1 MAITKIWNIAKSKD
15 GNLSN
20 SLHRSLLYIV
30 NPVKT
35 DGGVLVGGVN
45 VMPDAEL
52 AYEQMC
58 ETKQIFGKEL
68 GRQGYHVVLSC
79 PVGEGD
85 PQTMYQLT
93 QEFIEEYLGDRYEAL
108 FAVHVDKGHLH
119 SHIVFNS
126 VSMIDGY
133 KYQYTKGDWKN
144 IIQPITNSLCEKYG
158 WSVVLPEYV
167 KDSERMSRGEYEYQ
181 KSLKEVILADV
192 EYCMSNAENMD
203 EFIWNLKELGYEVKQ
218 GKHIAIKAGGMKKFR
233 RLDTLNESF
242 SVEKIEETLAAIQ
255 GKDTTVKLI
264 TNDDYKTFKHWTSEY
279 QRSFY
284 VKIVHLRQMEV
295 YRFKSK
301 AARSYHDLKRMNELQ
316 EQYLYLVNHKIES
329 ADEML
334 DNHALIK
341 EKIAD
346 ISDEQKMIYAEN
358 RKIGRLSEDEAE
370 SIKKESKERLEALKN
385 RKKELNHE
393 LKLADSIITESL
405 YQSYLRLEFEPETNK
420 DKETDPLH
428 PAIPESP
435 WEKKRKDA
443 EYKKKLDELFAKLH
457 ADEEVRREKERK
469 EFEAQQ
475 ERKRRQEADRKR
487 KEREQE
493 EQRTRKSLAYS
504 RWHLDAINKFYEAVD
519 LPSSEEYAGEYL
531 TWMSE
536 QMKIKQEQKPLDYFE
551 RMLPSYDEY
560 VREKYPESIELEY
573 GLSKQES
580 KTTTLQQND
589 GMYNIA
595 NDEVNKVQNLAS
607 DNLTEVPAELQ
618 ADSHEEP
625 QMQLQTEPQ
634 PVPQIESQQEPQ
646 ATPQLPDSFSA
657 FKSLPVS
664 TQSQLLCTELCDTMQ
679 VFEQLQQYAKD
690 TGYQGSFDEIYEM
703 ASDISKENSRSY
715 EDRKAQMI
723 VDELIRAG
731 ATAQNFYQIKTV
743 SLAKVFVSDGDK
755 DSSLVPLII
764 KVEQKLGVEPNYEK
778 NLVLINAIRTDE
790 GKYEEMQ
797 INKIR

>member
-30 NPVKT
+30 KPVKT

-58 ETKQIFGKEL
+58 ETKQTFGKEL

-93 QEFIEEYLGDRYEAL
+93 QEFIEEYLGNRYEAL

-133 KYQYTKGDWKN
+133 KYQYTKGDWKK
-144 IIQPITNSLCEKYG
+144 IIQPITNHLCEKYG
-158 WSVVLPEYV
+158 WSVIPPEYV
-167 KDSERMSRGEYEYQ
+167 EDSERMSRGEYEYQ
-181 KSLKEVILADV
+181 KSLKEVMLADV

-203 EFIWNLKELGYEVKQ
+203 EFIWNLKELGYEVKK
-218 GKHIAIKAGGMKKFR
+218 GKHLAIKAGGMKKFR
-233 RLDTLNESF
+233 RLDTLDERF
-242 SVEKIEETLAAIQ
+242 SVGQIEETLAAIQ

-264 TNDDYKTFKHWTSEY
+264 TNYDYKSFKHWTSEY

-284 VKIVHLRQMEV
+284 VKIVRLRQMEV
-295 YRFKSK
+295 YRFQSK
-301 AARSYHDLKRMNELQ
+301 AARRYHDLKRMNELQ

-334 DNHALIK
+334 EHHAQIE

-346 ISDEQKMIYAEN
+346 ISAEQKMIYAEN
-358 RKIGRLSEDEAE
+358 RKLGRYSEDEAE
-370 SIKKESKERLEALKN
+370 TMRQDNKERLEALKN

-393 LKLADSIITESL
+393 LKLAYSIITESL

-420 DKETDPLH
+420 DKVTDPLH

-435 WEKKRKDA
+435 WEKERKDA
-443 EYKKKLDELFAKLH
+443 EYKKRLDELLAKLH
-457 ADEEVRREKERK
+457 ADEEARKEKERK
-469 EFEAQQ
+469 ELVAEQ
-475 ERKRRQEADRKR
+475 ERKRKLEADKR
-487 KEREQE
+487 RMEAEKEQK
-493 EQRTRKSLAYS
+493 TRKLIAYS
-504 RWHLDAINKFYEAVD
+504 RWQLDANDKFYEAVGF
-519 LPSSEEYAGEYL
+519 PSSDEYAGEYL

-536 QMKIKQEQKPLDYFE
+536 QMNIKQEQKPLEYFE

-560 VREKYPESIELEY
+560 VREKYPESIELGYE
-573 GLSKQES
+573 LSKQES
-580 KTTTLQQND
+580 KPITLQQND
-589 GMYNIA
+589 GMDNIA
-595 NDEVNKVQNLAS
+595 NDEVNKVQNPAS
-607 DNLTEVPAELQ
+607 DNLTEVSAELQ
-618 ADSHEEP
+618 A
-625 QMQLQTEPQ
+625 
-634 PVPQIESQQEPQ
+634 EPQ

-679 VFEQLQQYAKD
+679 VFEQLQQYVKD
-690 TGYQGSFDEIYEM
+690 TGYYGSFDEIYEM
-703 ASDISKENSRSY
+703 ASAISEENSRSY

-723 VDELIRAG
+723 ADELIRAG
-731 ATAQNFYQIKTV
+731 TTAQNFYQIKTE
-743 SLAKVFVSDGDK
+743 SLAEAFLDVGDIGL
-755 DSSLVPLII
+755 SLIPLII
-764 KVEQKLGVEPNYEK
+764 NVEQKIGVTPDYEK
-778 NLVLINAIRTDE
+778 NLALVNAMQTDVKNYGE
-790 GKYEEMQ
+790 RNHHGKGHHNRQ
-797 INKIR
+797 ICDWGA

>member
-35 DGGVLVGGVN
+35 DGSVLVGGVN

-58 ETKQIFGKEL
+58 ETKQTFGKEL

-79 PVGEGD
+79 PIGEGD

-93 QEFIEEYLGDRYEAL
+93 KEFIEGYLGDRYEVL

-144 IIQPITNSLCEKYG
+144 ILQPITNRLCEKYG
-158 WSVVLPEYV
+158 WSVIPAEYT
-167 KDSERMSRGEYEYQ
+167 KNSERMSRGEYEYQ
-181 KSLKEVILADV
+181 KSLKEVMLSDV
-192 EYCMSNAENMD
+192 EYCMSNAENRD

-218 GKHIAIKAGGMKKFR
+218 GKHLAIKAGGMKKFR
-233 RLDTLNESF
+233 RLDTLDESL
-242 SVEKIEETLAAIQ
+242 SVEQIEETLAAIQ

-264 TNDDYKTFKHWTSEY
+264 TNDDYKSFKHWTSEY

-284 VKIVHLRQMEV
+284 VKIVSLRQMEV
-295 YRFKSK
+295 YRFQSK
-301 AARSYHDLKRMNELQ
+301 AARRYHDLKRMNELQ

-334 DNHALIK
+334 DRHAQIK

-346 ISDEQKMIYAEN
+346 ISVEQKMIYAEN
-358 RKIGRLSEDEAE
+358 RKLGKITEDEAE
-370 SIKKESKERLEALKN
+370 IIRQDNTERLEALKN
-385 RKKELNHE
+385 MKKELNHE
-393 LKLADSIITESL
+393 LKLAGSIITESL

-428 PAIPESP
+428 PDIPESP

-443 EYKKKLDELFAKLH
+443 EYKKRLDELLAKIH
-457 ADEEVRREKERK
+457 ADEEARREKERK
-469 EFEAQQ
+469 ELEAQQ
-475 ERKRRQEADRKR
+475 ERKRRKEADTKR

-504 RWHLDAINKFYEAVD
+504 RWHLDASNKFYEAVG
-519 LPSSEEYAGEYL
+519 LPASEEYAGEYL

-536 QMKIKQEQKPLDYFE
+536 QMSIKQEQKPLEYFK
-551 RMLPSYDEY
+551 RILPSYDEY
-560 VREKYPESIELEY
+560 VREKYPESIELGYE
-573 GLSKQES
+573 LSKQES
-580 KTTTLQQND
+580 EPTTLQQND

-595 NDEVNKVQNLAS
+595 NDEVNKVQNPAS
-607 DNLTEVPAELQ
+607 DNLTEEPAELQ

-634 PVPQIESQQEPQ
+634 IESQQELQ
-646 ATPQLPDSFSA
+646 VTPQLPDSFSA

-690 TGYQGSFDEIYEM
+690 TGYHGSFDELYEM
-703 ASDISKENSRSY
+703 ASAISEENSRSY

-723 VDELIRAG
+723 ADELKRAG
-731 ATAQNFYQIKTV
+731 ATAQI
-743 SLAKVFVSDGDK
+743 S
-755 DSSLVPLII
+755 
-764 KVEQKLGVEPNYEK
+764 
-778 NLVLINAIRTDE
+778 IR
-790 GKYEEMQ
+790 
-797 INKIR
+797 

>member
-93 QEFIEEYLGDRYEAL
+93 QEFIEEYLKDRYEAL
-108 FAVHVDKGHLH
+108 FAAHMDKGHLH

-133 KYQYTKGDWKN
+133 KYQYTKGDWKK
-144 IIQPITNSLCEKYG
+144 IIQPITNRLCEKYG
-158 WSVVLPEYV
+158 WSVIPAEYV

-181 KSLKEVILADV
+181 KSLKEVMLADA

-233 RLDTLNESF
+233 RVDTLDESF

-264 TNDDYKTFKHWTSEY
+264 TNDDYKSFKHWTSEY

-295 YRFKSK
+295 YRFQSK
-301 AARSYHDLKRMNELQ
+301 AARRYHDLKRMNELQ
-316 EQYLYLVNHKIES
+316 EQYLYLVNYKIES

-334 DNHALIK
+334 DRHAQIK

-346 ISDEQKMIYAEN
+346 ISVEQKMIYAEN
-358 RKIGRLSEDEAE
+358 RKLGKITEDEAE
-370 SIKKESKERLEALKN
+370 IIRQDNTERLEALKN
-385 RKKELNHE
+385 MKKELNHE
-393 LKLADSIITESL
+393 LKLAGSIITESL

-428 PAIPESP
+428 LAIPEFP
-435 WEKKRKDA
+435 WEKSERTQNTRKGWMNYLLRSMLTRKPAGKKNAKRWKHSRSGSA
-443 EYKKKLDELFAKLH
+443 GRKRIQS
-457 ADEEVRREKERK
+457 VRK
-469 EFEAQQ
+469 ES
-475 ERKRRQEADRKR
+475 RRN
-487 KEREQE
+487 
-493 EQRTRKSLAYS
+493 S
-504 RWHLDAINKFYEAVD
+504 
-519 LPSSEEYAGEYL
+519 G
-531 TWMSE
+531 
-536 QMKIKQEQKPLDYFE
+536 
-551 RMLPSYDEY
+551 
-560 VREKYPESIELEY
+560 
-573 GLSKQES
+573 
-580 KTTTLQQND
+580 
-589 GMYNIA
+589 
-595 NDEVNKVQNLAS
+595 
-607 DNLTEVPAELQ
+607 
-618 ADSHEEP
+618 
-625 QMQLQTEPQ
+625 
-634 PVPQIESQQEPQ
+634 
-646 ATPQLPDSFSA
+646 
-657 FKSLPVS
+657 
-664 TQSQLLCTELCDTMQ
+664 
-679 VFEQLQQYAKD
+679 
-690 TGYQGSFDEIYEM
+690 QGS
-703 ASDISKENSRSY
+703 
-715 EDRKAQMI
+715 
-723 VDELIRAG
+723 LLH
-731 ATAQNFYQIKTV
+731 TA
-743 SLAKVFVSDGDK
+743 DG
-755 DSSLVPLII
+755 I
-764 KVEQKLGVEPNYEK
+764 
-778 NLVLINAIRTDE
+778 
-790 GKYEEMQ
+790 
-797 INKIR
+797 

>member
-79 PVGEGD
+79 PVEEGD

-93 QEFIEEYLGDRYEAL
+93 QEFIEEYLKDRYEAL
-108 FAVHVDKGHLH
+108 FAVHMDKGHLH

-133 KYQYTKGDWKN
+133 KYQYTKGDWKK
-144 IIQPITNSLCEKYG
+144 IIQPITNRLCEKYG
-158 WSVVLPEYV
+158 WSVIPAEYV

-181 KSLKEVILADV
+181 KSLKEVMLADV

-218 GKHIAIKAGGMKKFR
+218 GKHLAIKAGGMKKFR
-233 RLDTLNESF
+233 RLDTLDESL
-242 SVEKIEETLAAIQ
+242 SVEKIEEMLAAMQ

-264 TNDDYKTFKHWTSEY
+264 TNDNYKTFKDWTSEY

-301 AARSYHDLKRMNELQ
+301 VACCYHELKCMNELQ

-334 DNHALIK
+334 DHHALIK

-346 ISDEQKMIYAEN
+346 ISAEQKMIYAEN
-358 RKIGRLSEDEAE
+358 RKLGKLTEDEAE
-370 SIKKESKERLEALKN
+370 IIRQENTERLEALMN

-405 YQSYLRLEFEPETNK
+405 YQSYLRLGFEPETNK

-443 EYKKKLDELFAKLH
+443 EYKKKLDELLAKLH
-457 ADEEVRREKERK
+457 ADEEARKEKERK
-469 EFEAQQ
+469 ELEAQQ
-475 ERKRRQEADRKR
+475 ERKRREKADRKR

-493 EQRTRKSLAYS
+493 EQRTRKLLAYS
-504 RWHLDAINKFYEAVD
+504 RWQLDANDKFYEAVG
-519 LPSSEEYAGEYL
+519 LSVSEKYAGEYL
-531 TWMSE
+531 AWMSE
-536 QMKIKQEQKPLDYFE
+536 QMSIKQEQKALEYFE

-560 VREKYPESIELEY
+560 VREKYPEIV
-573 GLSKQES
+573 
-580 KTTTLQQND
+580 
-589 GMYNIA
+589 MA
-595 NDEVNKVQNLAS
+595 NEEVNKVQNPAS

-664 TQSQLLCTELCDTMQ
+664 TQSQLLCTELCDTIQ
-679 VFEQLQQYAKD
+679 VFERLQQYAKKD
-690 TGYQGSFDEIYEM
+690 TGYHGSFDELYEM
-703 ASDISKENSRSY
+703 ASAISEENSRSY

-723 VDELIRAG
+723 ADELIRAG
-731 ATAQNFYQIKTV
+731 TTAQNFYQIKTE
-743 SLAKVFVSDGDK
+743 SLAEAFISAGDIG
-755 DSSLVPLII
+755 SSLIPLIT
-764 KVEQKLGVEPNYEK
+764 KVKQKIGVAPDYEK
-778 NLVLINAIRTDE
+778 NLVLINAIRTDA

>member
-1 MAITKIWNIAKSKD
+1 MAITKIWNIAKSKE

-93 QEFIEEYLGDRYEAL
+93 QEFIEEYLKDRYEAL

-144 IIQPITNSLCEKYG
+144 IIQPITNILCEKYG
-158 WSVVLPEYV
+158 WSVIPPEYV
-167 KDSERMSRGEYEYQ
+167 KDSGRVSRGEYEYQ
-181 KSLKEVILADV
+181 KSLKEVLLADV

-203 EFIWNLKELGYEVKQ
+203 EFIWNLKEMGYEVKL

-233 RLDTLNESF
+233 RLDTLDESL
-242 SVEKIEETLAAIQ
+242 SVEQIEETLAAIQ

-264 TNDDYKTFKHWTSEY
+264 TNDDYKSFKHWTSEY

-295 YRFKSK
+295 YRFEFK
-301 AARSYHDLKRMNELQ
+301 AVRRYHDLKRMNELQ

-334 DNHALIK
+334 DRHAQIE

-346 ISDEQKMIYAEN
+346 ISVEQKMIYAEN
-358 RKIGRLSEDEAE
+358 RKLGKLTEDEAE
-370 SIKKESKERLEALKN
+370 IIRQENTERLEVLKN
-385 RKKELNHE
+385 RKKKLNHE

-435 WEKKRKDA
+435 WEKERKDA
-443 EYKKKLDELFAKLH
+443 EYRKKMDELLAKLH
-457 ADEEVRREKERK
+457 ADEEIRKEKERK
-469 EFEAQQ
+469 ELVAE
-475 ERKRRQEADRKR
+475 
-487 KEREQE
+487 
-493 EQRTRKSLAYS
+493 
-504 RWHLDAINKFYEAVD
+504 
-519 LPSSEEYAGEYL
+519 
-531 TWMSE
+531 
-536 QMKIKQEQKPLDYFE
+536 QEQKPLEYFE
-551 RMLPSYDEY
+551 RMIPSYDEY
-560 VREKYPESIELEY
+560 VRERYPENLESEH
-573 GLSKQES
+573 GLSEQES
-580 KTTTLQQND
+580 EISICQQND
-589 GMYNIA
+589 DM
-595 NDEVNKVQNLAS
+595 EVDIIGQGESKEPTPISDKVQNPAS
-607 DNLTEVPAELQ
+607 DNL
-618 ADSHEEP
+618 
-625 QMQLQTEPQ
+625 M
-634 PVPQIESQQEPQ
+634 ESQ
-646 ATPQLPDSFSA
+646 AMPQLPDSFFA

-690 TGYQGSFDEIYEM
+690 TGYHGSFDELYEM
-703 ASDISKENSRSY
+703 ASAISEEKSRLY
-715 EDRKAQMI
+715 WDRKAQMI
-723 VDELIRAG
+723 ADELIRAG
-731 ATAQNFYQIKTV
+731 ATAQNFYQIKTA
-743 SLAKVFVSDGDK
+743 SLAEFFVSSEDI
-755 DSSLVPLII
+755 DSSLIPLII

-778 NLVLINAIRTDE
+778 NIALVNEIQAEARKCGEKQVNRIR
-790 GKYEEMQ
+790 
-797 INKIR
+797 

>member
-1 MAITKIWNIAKSKD
+1 MAITKIWNIAKSKE

-93 QEFIEEYLGDRYEAL
+93 QEFIEEYLKDRYEAL

-144 IIQPITNSLCEKYG
+144 IIQPITNILCEKYG
-158 WSVVLPEYV
+158 WSVIPPEYV
-167 KDSERMSRGEYEYQ
+167 KDSGRVSRGEYEYQ
-181 KSLKEVILADV
+181 KSLKEVLLADV

-203 EFIWNLKELGYEVKQ
+203 EFIWNLKEMGYEVKL

-233 RLDTLNESF
+233 RLDTLDESL
-242 SVEKIEETLAAIQ
+242 SVEQIEETLAAIQ

-264 TNDDYKTFKHWTSEY
+264 TNDDYKSFKHWTSEY

-295 YRFKSK
+295 YRFEFK
-301 AARSYHDLKRMNELQ
+301 AARRYHDLKRMNELQ

-334 DNHALIK
+334 DRHAQIE

-346 ISDEQKMIYAEN
+346 ISVEQKMIYAEN
-358 RKIGRLSEDEAE
+358 RKLGKLTEDEAE
-370 SIKKESKERLEALKN
+370 IIRQENTERLEVLKN
-385 RKKELNHE
+385 RKKKLNHE

-435 WEKKRKDA
+435 WEKERKDA
-443 EYKKKLDELFAKLH
+443 EYRKKMDELLAKLH
-457 ADEEVRREKERK
+457 ADEEIRKEKER
-469 EFEAQQ
+469 
-475 ERKRRQEADRKR
+475 
-487 KEREQE
+487 
-493 EQRTRKSLAYS
+493 
-504 RWHLDAINKFYEAVD
+504 
-519 LPSSEEYAGEYL
+519 
-531 TWMSE
+531 
-536 QMKIKQEQKPLDYFE
+536 
-551 RMLPSYDEY
+551 
-560 VREKYPESIELEY
+560 
-573 GLSKQES
+573 
-580 KTTTLQQND
+580 
-589 GMYNIA
+589 
-595 NDEVNKVQNLAS
+595 
-607 DNLTEVPAELQ
+607 
-618 ADSHEEP
+618 
-625 QMQLQTEPQ
+625 
-634 PVPQIESQQEPQ
+634 
-646 ATPQLPDSFSA
+646 
-657 FKSLPVS
+657 
-664 TQSQLLCTELCDTMQ
+664 
-679 VFEQLQQYAKD
+679 
-690 TGYQGSFDEIYEM
+690 
-703 ASDISKENSRSY
+703 
-715 EDRKAQMI
+715 
-723 VDELIRAG
+723 
-731 ATAQNFYQIKTV
+731 
-743 SLAKVFVSDGDK
+743 
-755 DSSLVPLII
+755 
-764 KVEQKLGVEPNYEK
+764 
-778 NLVLINAIRTDE
+778 
-790 GKYEEMQ
+790 
-797 INKIR
+797 

>member
-1 MAITKIWNIAKSKD
+1 MAITKIWNIAKSKE

-93 QEFIEEYLGDRYEAL
+93 QEFIEEYLKDRYEAL

-144 IIQPITNSLCEKYG
+144 IIQLITNILCEKYG
-158 WSVVLPEYV
+158 WSVIPPEYV
-167 KDSERMSRGEYEYQ
+167 KDSGRVSRGEYEYQ
-181 KSLKEVILADV
+181 KSLKEVVLADV

-233 RLDTLNESF
+233 RLDTLDESL
-242 SVEKIEETLAAIQ
+242 SVEQIEETLAAIQ

-264 TNDDYKTFKHWTSEY
+264 TNDDYKSFKHWTSEY

-295 YRFKSK
+295 YRFEFK
-301 AARSYHDLKRMNELQ
+301 AARRYHDLKRMNELQ

-334 DNHALIK
+334 DRHAQIE

-346 ISDEQKMIYAEN
+346 ISVEQKMIYAEN
-358 RKIGRLSEDEAE
+358 RKLGKLTEDEAE
-370 SIKKESKERLEALKN
+370 IIRQENTERLEVLKN
-385 RKKELNHE
+385 RKKKLNHE

-435 WEKKRKDA
+435 WEKERKDA
-443 EYKKKLDELFAKLH
+443 EYRKKMDELLAKLH
-457 ADEEVRREKERK
+457 ADEEIRKEKERK
-469 EFEAQQ
+469 ELVAE
-475 ERKRRQEADRKR
+475 
-487 KEREQE
+487 
-493 EQRTRKSLAYS
+493 
-504 RWHLDAINKFYEAVD
+504 
-519 LPSSEEYAGEYL
+519 
-531 TWMSE
+531 
-536 QMKIKQEQKPLDYFE
+536 QEQKPLEYFE
-551 RMLPSYDEY
+551 RMIPSYDEY
-560 VREKYPESIELEY
+560 VRERYPENLESEH
-573 GLSKQES
+573 GLSEQES
-580 KTTTLQQND
+580 EISICQQND
-589 GMYNIA
+589 DM
-595 NDEVNKVQNLAS
+595 EVDIIGQGESKEPTPISDKVQNPAS
-607 DNLTEVPAELQ
+607 DNL
-618 ADSHEEP
+618 
-625 QMQLQTEPQ
+625 M
-634 PVPQIESQQEPQ
+634 ESQ
-646 ATPQLPDSFSA
+646 AMPQLPDSFFA

-690 TGYQGSFDEIYEM
+690 TGYHGSFDELYEM
-703 ASDISKENSRSY
+703 ASAISEENSRLY
-715 EDRKAQMI
+715 WDRKAQMI
-723 VDELIRAG
+723 ADELIRAG
-731 ATAQNFYQIKTV
+731 ATAQNFYQIKTA
-743 SLAKVFVSDGDK
+743 SLAEFFVSSEDI
-755 DSSLVPLII
+755 DSSLIPLII

-778 NLVLINAIRTDE
+778 NIALVNEIQAEARKCGEKQVNRIR
-790 GKYEEMQ
+790 
-797 INKIR
+797 

>member
-1 MAITKIWNIAKSKD
+1 MAITKIWNIAKSKE

-93 QEFIEEYLGDRYEAL
+93 QEFIEEYLKDRYEAL

-144 IIQPITNSLCEKYG
+144 IIQPITNILCEKYG
-158 WSVVLPEYV
+158 WSVIPPEYV
-167 KDSERMSRGEYEYQ
+167 KDSGRVSRGEYEYQ
-181 KSLKEVILADV
+181 KSLKEVLLADV

-203 EFIWNLKELGYEVKQ
+203 EFIWNLKEMGYEVKL

-233 RLDTLNESF
+233 RLDTLDESL
-242 SVEKIEETLAAIQ
+242 SVEQIEETLAAIQ

-264 TNDDYKTFKHWTSEY
+264 TNDDYKSFKHWTSEY

-295 YRFKSK
+295 YRFEFK
-301 AARSYHDLKRMNELQ
+301 AVRRYHDLKRMNELQ

-334 DNHALIK
+334 DRHAQIE

-346 ISDEQKMIYAEN
+346 ISVEQKMIYAEN
-358 RKIGRLSEDEAE
+358 RKLGKLTEDEAE
-370 SIKKESKERLEALKN
+370 IIRQENTERLEVLKN
-385 RKKELNHE
+385 RKKKLNHE

-435 WEKKRKDA
+435 WEKERKDA
-443 EYKKKLDELFAKLH
+443 EYRKKMDELLAKLH
-457 ADEEVRREKERK
+457 ADEEIRKEKERK
-469 EFEAQQ
+469 ELVAE
-475 ERKRRQEADRKR
+475 
-487 KEREQE
+487 
-493 EQRTRKSLAYS
+493 
-504 RWHLDAINKFYEAVD
+504 
-519 LPSSEEYAGEYL
+519 
-531 TWMSE
+531 
-536 QMKIKQEQKPLDYFE
+536 QEQKPLEYFE
-551 RMLPSYDEY
+551 RMIPSYDEY
-560 VREKYPESIELEY
+560 VRERYPENLESEH
-573 GLSKQES
+573 GLSEQES
-580 KTTTLQQND
+580 EISICQQND
-589 GMYNIA
+589 DM
-595 NDEVNKVQNLAS
+595 EVDIIGQGESKEPTPISDKVQNPAS
-607 DNLTEVPAELQ
+607 DNL
-618 ADSHEEP
+618 
-625 QMQLQTEPQ
+625 M
-634 PVPQIESQQEPQ
+634 ESQ
-646 ATPQLPDSFSA
+646 AMPQLPDSFFA

-690 TGYQGSFDEIYEM
+690 TGYHGSFDELYEM
-703 ASDISKENSRSY
+703 ASAISEENSRLY
-715 EDRKAQMI
+715 WDRKAQMI
-723 VDELIRAG
+723 ADELIRAG
-731 ATAQNFYQIKTV
+731 ATAQNFYQIKTA
-743 SLAKVFVSDGDK
+743 SLAEFFVSSEDI
-755 DSSLVPLII
+755 DSSLIPLII

-778 NLVLINAIRTDE
+778 NIALVNEIQAEARKCGEKQVNRIR
-790 GKYEEMQ
+790 
-797 INKIR
+797 

>member
-1 MAITKIWNIAKSKD
+1 MAITKIWNIAQSKD

-30 NPVKT
+30 NQIKT

-108 FAVHVDKGHLH
+108 FAVHVDKEHLH

-133 KYQYTKGDWKN
+133 KYQYIKGDWKN
-144 IIQPITNSLCEKYG
+144 IIQPITNRLCEKYG
-158 WSVVLPEYV
+158 WSVIPPEYV

-181 KSLKEVILADV
+181 KSLKEVLLADV

-203 EFIWNLKELGYEVKQ
+203 EFIWNLKEMGYEVKQ
-218 GKHIAIKAGGMKKFR
+218 GKHIAIKAGGMKKYR
-233 RLDTLNESF
+233 RLDTLDESL

-255 GKDTTVKLI
+255 WKDTTVKLI
-264 TNDDYKTFKHWTSEY
+264 TNDDYKSFKHWTSEY

-284 VKIVHLRQMEV
+284 VKIVHLSQMEV
-295 YRFKSK
+295 YRFQSK
-301 AARSYHDLKRMNELQ
+301 AARRYHDLKRMNELQ

-334 DNHALIK
+334 DCHAQIE

-346 ISDEQKMIYAEN
+346 ISAEQKMIYAEN
-358 RKIGRLSEDEAE
+358 RKLGKLTEDKVETIRQENAKQLE
-370 SIKKESKERLEALKN
+370 KLKKK
-385 RKKELNHE
+385 KKELNHE

-405 YQSYLRLEFEPETNK
+405 YQSYLRLEFEPEINK

-443 EYKKKLDELFAKLH
+443 EYKKKLDELLAKIH
-457 ADEEVRREKERK
+457 ADEETRKEKERK
-469 EFEAQQ
+469 ELEAQQ
-475 ERKRRQEADRKR
+475 ERKCREEADRKR

-493 EQRTRKSLAYS
+493 EQRTRKLLAYS
-504 RWHLDAINKFYEAVD
+504 RWHLDASNKFYETVD

-536 QMKIKQEQKPLDYFE
+536 QMKIKQEQKPLEYFE
-551 RMLPSYDEY
+551 KMLPSYDEY
-560 VREKYPESIELEY
+560 VREKYPESIELEQI
-573 GLSKQES
+573 LSEQEF
-580 KTTTLQQND
+580 KATLPEE
-589 GMYNIA
+589 IIV
-595 NDEVNKVQNLAS
+595 VNNVQDPTS
-607 DNLTEVPAELQ
+607 DNLTEPIAVAQVESQIELQ
-618 ADSHEEP
+618 QRLQIDS
-625 QMQLQTEPQ
+625 Q
-634 PVPQIESQQEPQ
+634 PESQ
-646 ATPQLPDSFSA
+646 AITQLPDKFSD
-657 FKSLPVS
+657 FKSLS
-664 TQSQLLCTELCDTMQ
+664 ITTQAQLLCTKPCDTMQ
-679 VFEQLQQYAKD
+679 VFNLLQQYAKE

-703 ASDISKENSRSY
+703 ASAISEENSRSY

-731 ATAQNFYQIKTV
+731 ATAQNFYNIKTE
-743 SLAKVFVSDGDK
+743 SLAEAFLAVGDIG
-755 DSSLVPLII
+755 SSQIPLISE
-764 KVEQKLGVEPNYEK
+764 VEKKIGVVPDYEK
-778 NLVLINAIRTDE
+778 NLALVNAIYAE
-790 GKYEEMQ
+790 INNLGKS
-797 INKIR
+797 R

>member
-45 VMPDAEL
+45 VMPDAEF

-133 KYQYTKGDWKN
+133 KYQYIKGDWKN

-158 WSVVLPEYV
+158 WSVILPEYV

-181 KSLKEVILADV
+181 KSLKEVMLADV

-218 GKHIAIKAGGMKKFR
+218 GKHLAIKDGGMKKFR
-233 RLDTLNESF
+233 RLDTLDESL
-242 SVEKIEETLAAIQ
+242 SVEQIEEMLAAIQ

-295 YRFKSK
+295 YRFQSK
-301 AARSYHDLKRMNELQ
+301 AARRYQDLKRMNELQ
-316 EQYLYLVNHKIES
+316 EQYSYLVNHKIES
-329 ADEML
+329 VDEML
-334 DNHALIK
+334 DRHAQIE

-346 ISDEQKMIYAEN
+346 ISVEQKMIYAEN
-358 RKIGRLSEDEAE
+358 RKLGKVTEDEAE
-370 SIKKESKERLEALKN
+370 IIRQENTGRLEALKN

-393 LKLADSIITESL
+393 LKLADSIITEAL

-435 WEKKRKDA
+435 WKKS
-443 EYKKKLDELFAKLH
+443 
-457 ADEEVRREKERK
+457 ERT
-469 EFEAQQ
+469 QN
-475 ERKRRQEADRKR
+475 
-487 KEREQE
+487 
-493 EQRTRKSLAYS
+493 TRKG
-504 RWHLDAINKFYEAVD
+504 WMN
-519 LPSSEEYAGEYL
+519 YL
-531 TWMSE
+531 
-536 QMKIKQEQKPLDYFE
+536 L
-551 RMLPSYDEY
+551 
-560 VREKYPESIELEY
+560 
-573 GLSKQES
+573 
-580 KTTTLQQND
+580 
-589 GMYNIA
+589 
-595 NDEVNKVQNLAS
+595 
-607 DNLTEVPAELQ
+607 
-618 ADSHEEP
+618 
-625 QMQLQTEPQ
+625 
-634 PVPQIESQQEPQ
+634 
-646 ATPQLPDSFSA
+646 
-657 FKSLPVS
+657 
-664 TQSQLLCTELCDTMQ
+664 
-679 VFEQLQQYAKD
+679 
-690 TGYQGSFDEIYEM
+690 
-703 ASDISKENSRSY
+703 RSC
-715 EDRKAQMI
+715 
-723 VDELIRAG
+723 
-731 ATAQNFYQIKTV
+731 
-743 SLAKVFVSDGDK
+743 
-755 DSSLVPLII
+755 
-764 KVEQKLGVEPNYEK
+764 
-778 NLVLINAIRTDE
+778 
-790 GKYEEMQ
+790 
-797 INKIR
+797 

>member
-30 NPVKT
+30 KPVKT

-58 ETKQIFGKEL
+58 ETKQTFGKEL

-93 QEFIEEYLGDRYEAL
+93 QEFIEEYLENRYEAL

-133 KYQYTKGDWKN
+133 KYQYTKGDWKK
-144 IIQPITNSLCEKYG
+144 IIQPITNHLCEKYG
-158 WSVVLPEYV
+158 WSVIPPEYV

-181 KSLKEVILADV
+181 KSLKEVMLADV

-203 EFIWNLKELGYEVKQ
+203 EFIWNLKELGYEVKK
-218 GKHIAIKAGGMKKFR
+218 GKHLAIKAGGMKKFR
-233 RLDTLNESF
+233 RLDTLDERF
-242 SVEKIEETLAAIQ
+242 SVGQIEETLAAIQ

-264 TNDDYKTFKHWTSEY
+264 TNDDYKSFKHWTSEY

-284 VKIVHLRQMEV
+284 VKIVRLRQMDV
-295 YRFKSK
+295 YRFQSK
-301 AARSYHDLKRMNELQ
+301 AARRYHDLKRMNELQ

-334 DNHALIK
+334 EHHAQIE

-346 ISDEQKMIYAEN
+346 ISAEQKMIYAEN
-358 RKIGRLSEDEAE
+358 RKLGRYSEDEAE
-370 SIKKESKERLEALKN
+370 TMRQDNKERLEALKN

-420 DKETDPLH
+420 DKVTDPLH

-435 WEKKRKDA
+435 WEKERKDA
-443 EYKKKLDELFAKLH
+443 EYKKRLDELLAKLH
-457 ADEEVRREKERK
+457 ADEEARKEKERK
-469 EFEAQQ
+469 ELVAEQ
-475 ERKRRQEADRKR
+475 ERKRKLEADKR
-487 KEREQE
+487 RMEAEKEQK
-493 EQRTRKSLAYS
+493 TRKLLAYS
-504 RWHLDAINKFYEAVD
+504 RWQLDANDKFYEAVG
-519 LPSSEEYAGEYL
+519 LPSSDEYAGEYL

-536 QMKIKQEQKPLDYFE
+536 QMKIKQEQKPLEYFE

-560 VREKYPESIELEY
+560 VREKYPESIELGYE
-573 GLSKQES
+573 LSKQET
-580 KTTTLQQND
+580 KPTTLQQND
-589 GMYNIA
+589 GMDNIA
-595 NDEVNKVQNLAS
+595 NDEINKVQNPAS

-618 ADSHEEP
+618 A
-625 QMQLQTEPQ
+625 
-634 PVPQIESQQEPQ
+634 EPQ

-690 TGYQGSFDEIYEM
+690 TGYYGSFDEIYEM
-703 ASDISKENSRSY
+703 ASAISEENSRSY

-723 VDELIRAG
+723 ADELIRAG
-731 ATAQNFYQIKTV
+731 TTAKNFYQIKTE
-743 SLAKVFVSDGDK
+743 SLAEAFLAVGDIGL
-755 DSSLVPLII
+755 SLIPLII
-764 KVEQKLGVEPNYEK
+764 NVEQKIGVTLDYEK
-778 NLVLINAIRTDE
+778 NLALVNAMQTDVKNYGE
-790 GKYEEMQ
+790 RNHHGKGHHNRQ
-797 INKIR
+797 ICDWGA

>member
-93 QEFIEEYLGDRYEAL
+93 QEFIEEYMGNRYEAL

-133 KYQYTKGDWKN
+133 KYQYTKGDWKK
-144 IIQPITNSLCEKYG
+144 IIQPITNRLCEKYG
-158 WSVVLPEYV
+158 WSVIPPEYV

-181 KSLKEVILADV
+181 KSLKEVMLADV

-203 EFIWNLKELGYEVKQ
+203 EFIWNLKEMGYEVKQ
-218 GKHIAIKAGGMKKFR
+218 GKHIAIKAGGMKKYR
-233 RLDTLNESF
+233 RLDTLDESLL
-242 SVEKIEETLAAIQ
+242 VEKIEETLTAIQ

-264 TNDDYKTFKHWTSEY
+264 TNDDYKSFKHWTSEY

-284 VKIVHLRQMEV
+284 VKIVHLHQMEV
-295 YRFKSK
+295 YRFQSK
-301 AARSYHDLKRMNELQ
+301 AARRYHDLKRMNELQ

-334 DNHALIK
+334 DRHAQIK

-346 ISDEQKMIYAEN
+346 ISAEQKMIYAEN
-358 RKIGRLSEDEAE
+358 RKLGRFSVEEAE
-370 SIKKESKERLEALKN
+370 AIRQENTERLEVLKN

-405 YQSYLRLEFEPETNK
+405 YQSYLRLKFELETNK

-435 WEKKRKDA
+435 WEKERKDA
-443 EYKKKLDELFAKLH
+443 EYKKKLDELLAKLH
-457 ADEEVRREKERK
+457 ADEEARKEKERK
-469 EFEAQQ
+469 ELEAQQ
-475 ERKRRQEADRKR
+475 ERKRREEADRKR
-487 KEREQE
+487 KEREQK
-493 EQRTRKSLAYS
+493 EQWTRKLLAYS
-504 RWHLDAINKFYEAVD
+504 RWHLDASNKFYETVD
-519 LPSSEEYAGEYL
+519 LPSSVEYAGEYL

-536 QMKIKQEQKPLDYFE
+536 QMKIKKEQKPREYFE

-560 VREKYPESIELEY
+560 VREKYPEIF
-573 GLSKQES
+573 
-580 KTTTLQQND
+580 
-589 GMYNIA
+589 MA
-595 NDEVNKVQNLAS
+595 NEEVNKVKNPAS

-634 PVPQIESQQEPQ
+634 IESQQEPQ

-657 FKSLPVS
+657 FKSLPAS

-690 TGYQGSFDEIYEM
+690 TGYHGSFDELYEM
-703 ASDISKENSRSY
+703 ASAISEENSRSY

-723 VDELIRAG
+723 ADELIRAG
-731 ATAQNFYQIKTV
+731 ATVQNFYQIKTE
-743 SLAKVFVSDGDK
+743 SLAEFFVSSEDI
-755 DSSLVPLII
+755 DSSLIPLII

-778 NLVLINAIRTDE
+778 NLALVNEIQAEARKCGE
-790 GKYEEMQ
+790 KQ
-797 INKIR
+797 INRIR

>member
-30 NPVKT
+30 KPVKT

-58 ETKQIFGKEL
+58 ETKQTFGKEL

-93 QEFIEEYLGDRYEAL
+93 QEFIEEYLGNRYEAL

-133 KYQYTKGDWKN
+133 KYQYTKGDWKK
-144 IIQPITNSLCEKYG
+144 IIQPITNHLCEKYG
-158 WSVVLPEYV
+158 WSVIPPEYV

-181 KSLKEVILADV
+181 KSLKEVMLADV

-203 EFIWNLKELGYEVKQ
+203 EFIWNLKELGYEVKK
-218 GKHIAIKAGGMKKFR
+218 GKHLAIKAGGMKKFR
-233 RLDTLNESF
+233 RLDTLDERF
-242 SVEKIEETLAAIQ
+242 SVGQIEETLAAIQ

-264 TNDDYKTFKHWTSEY
+264 TNYDYKSFKHWTSEY

-284 VKIVHLRQMEV
+284 VKIVRLRQMEV
-295 YRFKSK
+295 YRFQSK
-301 AARSYHDLKRMNELQ
+301 AARRYHDLKRMNELQ

-334 DNHALIK
+334 EHHAQIE

-346 ISDEQKMIYAEN
+346 ISAEQKMIYAEN
-358 RKIGRLSEDEAE
+358 RKLGRYSEDEAE
-370 SIKKESKERLEALKN
+370 TMRQDNKERLEALKN

-405 YQSYLRLEFEPETNK
+405 YQSYFRLEFEPETNK
-420 DKETDPLH
+420 DKVTDPLH

-435 WEKKRKDA
+435 WEKERKDA
-443 EYKKKLDELFAKLH
+443 EYKKRLDELLAKLH
-457 ADEEVRREKERK
+457 ADEEARKEKERK
-469 EFEAQQ
+469 ELVAEQ
-475 ERKRRQEADRKR
+475 ERKRKLEADKR
-487 KEREQE
+487 RMEAEKEQK
-493 EQRTRKSLAYS
+493 TRKLLAYS
-504 RWHLDAINKFYEAVD
+504 RWQLDANDKFYEAVGF
-519 LPSSEEYAGEYL
+519 PSSDEYAGEYL
-531 TWMSE
+531 IWMSE
-536 QMKIKQEQKPLDYFE
+536 QMKIKQEQKPLEYFE
-551 RMLPSYDEY
+551 GMLPSYDEY
-560 VREKYPESIELEY
+560 VREKYPESIELGYE
-573 GLSKQES
+573 LSKQES
-580 KTTTLQQND
+580 KPTTLQQND
-589 GMYNIA
+589 GMDNIA
-595 NDEVNKVQNLAS
+595 NDEVNKVQNPAS

-618 ADSHEEP
+618 A
-625 QMQLQTEPQ
+625 
-634 PVPQIESQQEPQ
+634 EPQ

-690 TGYQGSFDEIYEM
+690 TGYYGSFDEIYEM
-703 ASDISKENSRSY
+703 ASAISEENSRSY

-723 VDELIRAG
+723 ADELIRAG
-731 ATAQNFYQIKTV
+731 TTAQNFYQIKTE
-743 SLAKVFVSDGDK
+743 SLAEAFLAVGDIGL
-755 DSSLVPLII
+755 SLIPLII
-764 KVEQKLGVEPNYEK
+764 NVEQKIGVTPDYEK
-778 NLVLINAIRTDE
+778 NLALVNAMQTDVKNYGE
-790 GKYEEMQ
+790 RNHHGKGHHNRQ
-797 INKIR
+797 ICDWGA

>member
-1 MAITKIWNIAKSKD
+1 MAITKIWNIGKSKD

-30 NPVKT
+30 NPMKT

-133 KYQYTKGDWKN
+133 KYQYTKGDWKK
-144 IIQPITNSLCEKYG
+144 IIQPITNRLCEKYG
-158 WSVVLPEYV
+158 WSVIPPEYV

-181 KSLKEVILADV
+181 KSLKEVMLADV

-233 RLDTLNESF
+233 RLDTLDESF

-264 TNDDYKTFKHWTSEY
+264 TNDDYKSFKHWTSEY

-295 YRFKSK
+295 YRFQSK
-301 AARSYHDLKRMNELQ
+301 AARRYHDLKRMNELQ

-329 ADEML
+329 ADEMF
-334 DNHALIK
+334 DRHAQIE

-346 ISDEQKMIYAEN
+346 ISAEQKMIYAEN
-358 RKIGRLSEDEAE
+358 RKLGRLPEDEAE
-370 SIKKESKERLEALKN
+370 TIRQENTERLDVLKN
-385 RKKELNHE
+385 RKKQLSHE
-393 LKLADSIITESL
+393 LKIAGSIITESL
-405 YQSYLRLEFEPETNK
+405 YQSYLRLEFEPEANK
-420 DKETDPLH
+420 DKVTDPLH

-435 WEKKRKDA
+435 WEKERKNA
-443 EYKKKLDELFAKLH
+443 EYKKKLDELLAKLH
-457 ADEEVRREKERK
+457 ADEEARKEKERK
-469 EFEAQQ
+469 EQEAEQ
-475 ERKRRQEADRKR
+475 ERKRKHEADKR
-487 KEREQE
+487 RMEAEKEQK
-493 EQRTRKSLAYS
+493 TRKLLAYS
-504 RWHLDAINKFYEAVD
+504 RWQLDANDKFYEAVG
-519 LPSSEEYAGEYL
+519 LPASEEYAGEYL

-536 QMKIKQEQKPLDYFE
+536 QMSIKQEQKPLEYFK

-560 VREKYPESIELEY
+560 VREKYPESNELGYE
-573 GLSKQES
+573 LSKQES
-580 KTTTLQQND
+580 KSTILQQND

-595 NDEVNKVQNLAS
+595 NDEVNKVQNPAS

-625 QMQLQTEPQ
+625 QMQLQTE
-634 PVPQIESQQEPQ
+634 PQIESQQEPQ

-690 TGYQGSFDEIYEM
+690 TGYHGGFDELYEM
-703 ASDISKENSRSY
+703 ASAISEENSRSY

-723 VDELIRAG
+723 ADELIRAG
-731 ATAQNFYQIKTV
+731 ATAQNFYQIKT
-743 SLAKVFVSDGDK
+743 D
-755 DSSLVPLII
+755 SLVEILARENLSEN
-764 KVEQKLGVEPNYEK
+764 KTMKLLYLVEQYIGVEFDFGKNFEIFKNIAKTYSPCDKEK
-778 NLVLINAIRTDE
+778 R
-790 GKYEEMQ
+790 
-797 INKIR
+797 R

>member
-1 MAITKIWNIAKSKD
+1 MAITKIWNIAKSKE

-93 QEFIEEYLGDRYEAL
+93 QEFIEEYLKDRYEAL

-144 IIQPITNSLCEKYG
+144 IIQPITNILCEKYG
-158 WSVVLPEYV
+158 WSVIPPEYV
-167 KDSERMSRGEYEYQ
+167 KDSGRVSRGEYEYQ
-181 KSLKEVILADV
+181 KSLKEVLLADV

-203 EFIWNLKELGYEVKQ
+203 EFIWNLKEMGYEVKL

-233 RLDTLNESF
+233 RLDTLDESL
-242 SVEKIEETLAAIQ
+242 SVEQIEETLAAIQ

-264 TNDDYKTFKHWTSEY
+264 TNDDYKSFKHWTSEY

-295 YRFKSK
+295 YRFEFK
-301 AARSYHDLKRMNELQ
+301 AARRYHDLKRMNELQ

-334 DNHALIK
+334 DRHAQIE

-346 ISDEQKMIYAEN
+346 ISVEQKMIYAEN
-358 RKIGRLSEDEAE
+358 RKLGKLTEDEAE
-370 SIKKESKERLEALKN
+370 IIRQENTERLEVLKN
-385 RKKELNHE
+385 RKKKLNHE

-435 WEKKRKDA
+435 WEKERKDA
-443 EYKKKLDELFAKLH
+443 EYRKKMDELLAKLH
-457 ADEEVRREKERK
+457 ADEEIRKEKERK
-469 EFEAQQ
+469 ELVVEQ
-475 ERKRRQEADRKR
+475 ERKRKLEADKR
-487 KEREQE
+487 RMEAEKEQK
-493 EQRTRKSLAYS
+493 TRKLLAYS
-504 RWHLDAINKFYEAVD
+504 RWQLDANDKFYEAVG
-519 LPSSEEYAGEYL
+519 LPASEEYAGEYL

-536 QMKIKQEQKPLDYFE
+536 QMSIKQEQKPLEYFE
-551 RMLPSYDEY
+551 RMIPSYDEY
-560 VREKYPESIELEY
+560 VRERYPENLESEH
-573 GLSKQES
+573 GLSEQES
-580 KTTTLQQND
+580 EISICQQND
-589 GMYNIA
+589 DM
-595 NDEVNKVQNLAS
+595 EVDIIGQGESKEPTPISDKVQNPAS
-607 DNLTEVPAELQ
+607 DNL
-618 ADSHEEP
+618 
-625 QMQLQTEPQ
+625 M
-634 PVPQIESQQEPQ
+634 ESQ
-646 ATPQLPDSFSA
+646 AMPQLPDSFFA

-690 TGYQGSFDEIYEM
+690 TGYHGSFDELYEM
-703 ASDISKENSRSY
+703 ASAISEENSRLY
-715 EDRKAQMI
+715 WDRKAQMI
-723 VDELIRAG
+723 ADELIRAG
-731 ATAQNFYQIKTV
+731 ATAQNFYQIKTA
-743 SLAKVFVSDGDK
+743 SLAEFFVSSEDI
-755 DSSLVPLII
+755 DSSLIPLII

-778 NLVLINAIRTDE
+778 NIALVNEIQAEARKCGEKQVNRIR
-790 GKYEEMQ
+790 
-797 INKIR
+797 

>member
-35 DGGVLVGGVN
+35 DGGGLVGGVN

-93 QEFIEEYLGDRYEAL
+93 REFIEEYLGDRYEAL

-144 IIQPITNSLCEKYG
+144 IIQPITNRLCEKYG
-158 WSVVLPEYV
+158 LSVIQPEYV
-167 KDSERMSRGEYEYQ
+167 KDSERMSRGEFEYQ
-181 KSLKEVILADV
+181 ESLKEVMLADV

-218 GKHIAIKAGGMKKFR
+218 GKHIAIKAGGMKKYR
-233 RLDTLNESF
+233 RLDTLDESF
-242 SVEKIEETLAAIQ
+242 SVEKIEETLAEIQ

-264 TNDDYKTFKHWTSEY
+264 TNDDYKSFKHWTSEY

-295 YRFKSK
+295 YRFQSK
-301 AARSYHDLKRMNELQ
+301 AARRYHDLKRMNELQ

-334 DNHALIK
+334 DRHAQIK

-346 ISDEQKMIYAEN
+346 ISAEQKMIYAEN
-358 RKIGRLSEDEAE
+358 RKLGKLTEDEAE
-370 SIKKESKERLEALKN
+370 TIRQENTERLEALKN

-405 YQSYLRLEFEPETNK
+405 YQSYLRLELEPETQN
-420 DKETDPLH
+420 DKVTDPLH

-443 EYKKKLDELFAKLH
+443 EYKKKLDELLAKFH
-457 ADEEVRREKERK
+457 ADEEARREKERK
-469 EFEAQQ
+469 ELETQQ
-475 ERKRRQEADRKR
+475 ERKRREEADRKR

-493 EQRTRKSLAYS
+493 ELQTRKLLAYS
-504 RWHLDAINKFYEAVD
+504 RWHLDASNKFYETVD
-519 LPSSEEYAGEYL
+519 LPSSAEYAGEYL

-536 QMKIKQEQKPLDYFE
+536 QMKIKQEQKPLEYFE
-551 RMLPSYDEY
+551 KMLPSYDEY
-560 VREKYPESIELEY
+560 VKEKYPEIF
-573 GLSKQES
+573 
-580 KTTTLQQND
+580 
-589 GMYNIA
+589 MA
-595 NDEVNKVQNLAS
+595 NDEVNKVHNPSS
-607 DNLTEVPAELQ
+607 DNLIKIP
-618 ADSHEEP
+618 ADS
-625 QMQLQTEPQ
+625 
-634 PVPQIESQQEPQ
+634 QIESQIEKKLEP
-646 ATPQLPDSFSA
+646 
-657 FKSLPVS
+657 
-664 TQSQLLCTELCDTMQ
+664 
-679 VFEQLQQYAKD
+679 
-690 TGYQGSFDEIYEM
+690 
-703 ASDISKENSRSY
+703 
-715 EDRKAQMI
+715 KA
-723 VDELIRAG
+723 
-731 ATAQNFYQIKTV
+731 
-743 SLAKVFVSDGDK
+743 
-755 DSSLVPLII
+755 VP
-764 KVEQKLGVEPNYEK
+764 
-778 NLVLINAIRTDE
+778 
-790 GKYEEMQ
+790 
-797 INKIR
+797 

>member
-1 MAITKIWNIAKSKD
+1 MAITKIWNIAKSKE

-93 QEFIEEYLGDRYEAL
+93 QEFIEEYLKDRYEVL

-144 IIQPITNSLCEKYG
+144 IIQPITNILCEKYG
-158 WSVVLPEYV
+158 WSVIPPEYV
-167 KDSERMSRGEYEYQ
+167 KDSGRVSRGEYEYQ
-181 KSLKEVILADV
+181 KSLKEVLLADV

-203 EFIWNLKELGYEVKQ
+203 EFIWNLKEMGYEVKL

-233 RLDTLNESF
+233 RLDTLDESL
-242 SVEKIEETLAAIQ
+242 SVEQIEETLAAIQ

-264 TNDDYKTFKHWTSEY
+264 TNDDYKSFKHWTSEY
-279 QRSFY
+279 QRSFN

-295 YRFKSK
+295 YRFEFK
-301 AARSYHDLKRMNELQ
+301 AARRYHDLKRMNELQ

-334 DNHALIK
+334 DRHAQIE

-346 ISDEQKMIYAEN
+346 ISVEQKMIYAEN
-358 RKIGRLSEDEAE
+358 RKLGKLTEDEAE
-370 SIKKESKERLEALKN
+370 IIRQENTERLEVLKN
-385 RKKELNHE
+385 RKKKLNHE

-435 WEKKRKDA
+435 WEKERKDA
-443 EYKKKLDELFAKLH
+443 EYRKKMDELLAKLH
-457 ADEEVRREKERK
+457 ADEEIRKEKERK
-469 EFEAQQ
+469 ELVAEQ
-475 ERKRRQEADRKR
+475 ERKRKLEAD
-487 KEREQE
+487 
-493 EQRTRKSLAYS
+493 
-504 RWHLDAINKFYEAVD
+504 
-519 LPSSEEYAGEYL
+519 
-531 TWMSE
+531 
-536 QMKIKQEQKPLDYFE
+536 
-551 RMLPSYDEY
+551 
-560 VREKYPESIELEY
+560 
-573 GLSKQES
+573 ES
-580 KTTTLQQND
+580 KEPTPISD
-589 GMYNIA
+589 
-595 NDEVNKVQNLAS
+595 KVQNPAS
-607 DNLTEVPAELQ
+607 DNL
-618 ADSHEEP
+618 
-625 QMQLQTEPQ
+625 M
-634 PVPQIESQQEPQ
+634 ESQ
-646 ATPQLPDSFSA
+646 AMPQLPDSFFA

-690 TGYQGSFDEIYEM
+690 TGYHGSFDELYEM
-703 ASDISKENSRSY
+703 ASAISEENSRLY
-715 EDRKAQMI
+715 WDRKAQMFA
-723 VDELIRAG
+723 DELIRAG
-731 ATAQNFYQIKTV
+731 ATAQNFYQIKTA
-743 SLAKVFVSDGDK
+743 SLAEFFVSSEDI
-755 DSSLVPLII
+755 DSSLIPLII

-778 NLVLINAIRTDE
+778 NIALVNEIQAEARKCGEKQVNRIR
-790 GKYEEMQ
+790 
-797 INKIR
+797 

>member
-158 WSVVLPEYV
+158 WSVTLPEYV

-181 KSLKEVILADV
+181 KSLKEVMLADV

-218 GKHIAIKAGGMKKFR
+218 GKHIEIKAGGMKKFR
-233 RLDTLNESF
+233 RLDTLDESF
-242 SVEKIEETLAAIQ
+242 SVEKIEETLVAIQ

-264 TNDDYKTFKHWTSEY
+264 TNDDYKSFKHWTSEY

-284 VKIVHLRQMEV
+284 VKIVHLRQMEI
-295 YRFKSK
+295 YRFQSK
-301 AARSYHDLKRMNELQ
+301 AARRYHDLKRMNGLQ

-329 ADEML
+329 VDEML
-334 DNHALIK
+334 DYHAQIK

-346 ISDEQKMIYAEN
+346 ISVEQKMIYVEN
-358 RKIGRLSEDEAE
+358 RKLGRIQEDEE
-370 SIKKESKERLEALKN
+370 EIIRQENTERLEVLKN
-385 RKKELNHE
+385 RKKKLNHE
-393 LKLADSIITESL
+393 LKLADCIITESL
-405 YQSYLRLEFEPETNK
+405 YQSYLRLEFEPEANK
-420 DKETDPLH
+420 DNVTDPLH
-428 PAIPESP
+428 PAIPESS
-435 WEKKRKDA
+435 WEKERKDA
-443 EYKKKLDELFAKLH
+443 EYKKRIDELLAKLH
-457 ADEEVRREKERK
+457 ANEEARREKERK
-469 EFEAQQ
+469 ELEAQQ
-475 ERKRRQEADRKR
+475 ERKRREEADRKC

-504 RWHLDAINKFYEAVD
+504 RWHLDASNKFYEAVD
-519 LPSSEEYAGEYL
+519 LSSSEEYAGEYL

-536 QMKIKQEQKPLDYFE
+536 QMKKKKEQKPLDYFE

-560 VREKYPESIELEY
+560 VREKYPEIV
-573 GLSKQES
+573 
-580 KTTTLQQND
+580 
-589 GMYNIA
+589 MA
-595 NDEVNKVQNLAS
+595 NAEVNKVQNSAS
-607 DNLTEVPAELQ
+607 DNPAEILAESQVEAQIDRRIELQ
-618 ADSHEEP
+618 YELEP
-625 QMQLQTEPQ
+625 QT
-634 PVPQIESQQEPQ
+634 S
-646 ATPQLPDSFSA
+646 PQLTADFSN
-657 FKSLPVS
+657 FKSLPAS
-664 TQSQLLCTELCDTMQ
+664 TQAHLLCTELCDTMQ
-679 VFEQLQQYAKD
+679 IFNLLQQYAKD
-690 TGYQGSFDEIYEM
+690 TGYHGCFDELYEM
-703 ASDISKENSRSY
+703 ASAISEENSKSY
-715 EDRKAQMI
+715 EDRKAQLI
-723 VDELIRAG
+723 GDELIRAG
-731 ATAQNFYQIKTV
+731 ATAQNFYQIKTD
-743 SLAKVFVSDGDK
+743 SLAKAFLSAGDIG
-755 DSSLVPLII
+755 SSLIPLII
-764 KVEQKLGVEPNYEK
+764 KVEQKLGVAPDYEK
-778 NLVLINAIRTDE
+778 NLVLINAIRTDA

>member
-93 QEFIEEYLGDRYEAL
+93 QEFIEQYLGDRYEAL

-133 KYQYTKGDWKN
+133 KYQYTKGDWKKS
-144 IIQPITNSLCEKYG
+144 IQPITNRLCEKYG
-158 WSVVLPEYV
+158 WSVIPPEYV
-167 KDSERMSRGEYEYQ
+167 KDSGRMSRGEYEYQ
-181 KSLKEVILADV
+181 KSLKEVMLADV

-218 GKHIAIKAGGMKKFR
+218 GKHLAIKAGGMKKFR
-233 RLDTLNESF
+233 RLDTLDERF
-242 SVEKIEETLAAIQ
+242 SVEQIEETLAAIK

-264 TNDDYKTFKHWTSEY
+264 TNDDYKLFKHWTSEY

-295 YRFKSK
+295 YRFQSK
-301 AARSYHDLKRMNELQ
+301 AARRYHDLKRMNELQ

-329 ADEML
+329 ADKML
-334 DNHALIK
+334 EHHAQIE

-346 ISDEQKMIYAEN
+346 ISAEQKMIYAEN
-358 RKIGRLSEDEAE
+358 RKLGRLSEDEAE
-370 SIKKESKERLEALKN
+370 IIRQENTERLDVLKN
-385 RKKELNHE
+385 RKKELSHE
-393 LKLADSIITESL
+393 LKLAGSIITESL

-435 WEKKRKDA
+435 WEKERKNA
-443 EYKKKLDELFAKLH
+443 EYKKRMDELLAKIH
-457 ADEEVRREKERK
+457 ADEEARKEKERK
-469 EFEAQQ
+469 ELVSEQ
-475 ERKRRQEADRKR
+475 ERKRKLEAEKR
-487 KEREQE
+487 RMELEKEQK
-493 EQRTRKSLAYS
+493 TRKLLAYS
-504 RWHLDAINKFYEAVD
+504 RWQLDANDKFYEAVG
-519 LPSSEEYAGEYL
+519 LPASEEYAGEYL

-536 QMKIKQEQKPLDYFE
+536 QMSIKQEQKALEYFE

-560 VREKYPESIELEY
+560 VREKYPESIELGYE
-573 GLSKQES
+573 LSKQES
-580 KTTTLQQND
+580 KPTTLQQND

-595 NDEVNKVQNLAS
+595 NDEVNKVQNPAS
-607 DNLTEVPAELQ
+607 DNLT
-618 ADSHEEP
+618 
-625 QMQLQTEPQ
+625 
-634 PVPQIESQQEPQ
+634 EPQ

-664 TQSQLLCTELCDTMQ
+664 TQSQLLCTELNDTMQ
-679 VFEQLQQYAKD
+679 VFEQLQQYAKNI
-690 TGYQGSFDEIYEM
+690 GYHGSFDEFYEM
-703 ASDISKENSRSY
+703 ASAISEENSRSY

-723 VDELIRAG
+723 ADELIRART
-731 ATAQNFYQIKTV
+731 TAQNFYQIKTE
-743 SLAKVFVSDGDK
+743 SLAEAFISAGDIG
-755 DSSLVPLII
+755 SSLIPLII
-764 KVEQKLGVEPNYEK
+764 KVEQKIGVAPDYEK
-778 NLVLINAIRTDE
+778 NLALVNAMRADVKNYGEKQVNRIL
-790 GKYEEMQ
+790 
-797 INKIR
+797 